1 MLAPAD
7 RRPQLHS
14 APEQS
19 PQTKET
25 GRASEPERPPTRS
38 RWLQALRTEDVLER
52 IDELLEVTY
61 RSDDL
66 GNVRDV
72 LAETVYILLSLHTRE
87 AVYQRVY
94 RALRTRYPRWADL
107 ADAPACEVEAVL
119 KPGGL
124 YVQRAKYVKELLEAV
139 REDNLAR
146 AQGPSGEPAADLTLE
161 YLRSWP
167 DDDVERFLLTL
178 PGVGKK
184 TARCV
189 MAYALDRQSFAV
201 DTHVERIFSRLGLA
215 RSPGTKTDHDA
226 FQTVVPV
233 KLRKRLHINL
243 IHHGRAVCSGPRPR
257 CGDCVLVSFCSEGQA
272 AVSEDDGRPT
282 AIDLFAGA
290 GGLGSGFRSAG
301 WRVAL
306 AVESDRDAAQT
317 YRANNPGIPVIEADV
332 TALSASDI
340 RAHSPGLGE
349 PHTVLA
355 GPPCQGYS
363 AAGARNPADPKNV
376 LFQHVVRLADEMR
389 AQLVVLENVPGL
401 RRVNGVGF
409 GDGILAALRTNRAAE
424 RHELVAA
431 DYGVPQNRRRLFFL
445 ARRSDLGTAPTAPP
459 ATHSRDGR
467 GDLPRTPRL
476 DARLRGILELPPG
489 TVADPL
495 VLDDGSLIANAT
507 TMAHSPSVI
516 DKISAIKRG
525 QGPISYRRLELDRAR
540 TLVAGHRALPV
551 HPWLHRTI
559 SVREAARIQGFPDDY
574 TFCGPRAN
582 QPLQV
587 ANAVP
592 PPVAKAVAEHLLGF
606 LVCDQELE
614 APVGVQPQPGPAA
627 AVT

>member
-1 MLAPAD
+1 M
-7 RRPQLHS
+7 HS
-14 APEQS
+14 TSQQS
-19 PQTKET
+19 CQTNEN
-25 GRASEPERPPTRS
+25 GRALGPAHTPTPAGR
-38 RWLQALRTEDVLER
+38 LQALSTEQILER
-52 IDELLEVTY
+52 IDELLEVRY
-61 RSDDL
+61 RSGDL
-66 GNVRDV
+66 GNVPDV
-72 LAETVYILLSLHTRE
+72 LAETVYILLSLNTRE

-94 RALRTRYPRWADL
+94 RALRSRYPRWADL
-107 ADAPACEVEAVL
+107 ASAPACEVEAVL
-119 KPGGL
+119 EPGGL
-124 YVQRAKYVKELLEAV
+124 HVQRARYLKELLEAV
-139 REDNLAR
+139 REDNLGR
-146 AQGPSGEPAADLTLE
+146 GEGPGAEPDADLTLE

-167 DDDVERFLLTL
+167 DGDVERFLLAL

-201 DTHVERIFSRLGLA
+201 DTHVERILSRLGLA
-215 RSPGTKTDHDA
+215 RSTGTKTDHDA
-226 FQTVVPV
+226 FQTVVPL

-243 IHHGRAVCSGPRPR
+243 IHHGRSVCAGPRPR
-257 CGDCVLVSFCSEGQA
+257 CRNCVLVSFCSQGRE

-306 AVESDRDAAQT
+306 AVENERDAAQT
-317 YRANNPGIPVIEADV
+317 YRANNPGTPVIEADV
-332 TALSASDI
+332 TALSAGDI
-340 RAHSPGLGE
+340 RTHSPGLGE
-349 PHTVLA
+349 PHAVLA

-376 LFQHVVRLADEMR
+376 LFEHVVRLADEMR

-459 ATHSRDGR
+459 PTHSRDGR
-467 GDLPRTPRL
+467 AGLPRTPRL
-476 DARLRGILELPPG
+476 DARLRGILELPPA
-489 TVADPL
+489 TAADPL
-495 VLDDGSLIANAT
+495 VLDDGSLIPNAT

-516 DKISAIKRG
+516 DKISAIKPG
-525 QGPISYRRLELDRAR
+525 QGPISYRRLELDMAR

-551 HPWLHRTI
+551 HPWLDRTI

-574 TFCGPRAN
+574 TFCGFRAN

-606 LVCDQELE
+606 LTCELQ
-614 APVGVQPQPGPAA
+614 APVGLQPQPGPGAA
-627 AVT
+627 KT